1 MDPNNANSNRTAR
14 TPGTFRVV
22 IVGGSIAGLTLAHS
36 LHRAGIDYVLLEA
49 RDKIDPQVGAS
60 IGLFSNGSRVLDQ
73 LGVYKIIEEHFEPPV
88 WHNMLTGEGELV
100 QKQDSLELIELR
112 TGYPVAFLERRKT
125 LQILYNSLPE
135 KSKVFTGKKVVS
147 VDTNEKVAK
156 VRCADGTEYTGD
168 LVAGADGVHSTIK
181 REMWRL
187 AEQAKGEGRLKHLTE
202 DKKAMSSEYRCLFGM
217 SSPVPGL
224 LDKEQYRTF
233 NKNWSFLV
241 VVGKNSR
248 VYWFVFE
255 KLDKKYQQP
264 NIPRYYNQEADQAE
278 FVKPFLS
285 RYVNEGILFNELWE
299 RRTATTLTALEE
311 AVHHHWAFERIVCL
325 GDSIHKMTPNI
336 GQGGNWAIESAAA
349 LTNELHALMKST
361 SSPTL
366 AQLQT
371 ALKAYEE
378 SRHAR
383 TKEVVSAAGLATR
396 VEAFANPLLRLFAM
410 YVAPNA
416 GDILVDMHC
425 EAVCDAPR
433 LDFLPLPRRC
443 LQEGTIFH
451 SQAAQLAAA
460 ASKSRMTPKKE
471 TPALRAL
478 YALPILAIS
487 FILHRYRPQPAPISA
502 PETRLETLALLSTL
516 VSLQTIG
523 TIESLRRANNF
534 TFGSLWPAFFFF
546 GHFTGGSLPVNLGY
560 TIPVYFFLHH
570 LISSPQSS
578 RLLARDNRMVPT
590 GHAKTI
596 LAGVVVGYVLPV
608 ILSGTGPLEE
618 GLTFKL
624 APLATLVSQRI
635 FSWFVTDTT
644 AQDRLKNPTAD
655 VPWLKR
661 AYQGSAAISGLG
673 YWYSLYESG
682 GNLRSLV
689 EPVTAVGYTHL
700 AIVLSG
706 LVFTGLHFRDLKK
719 SGRLDAGW
727 GKLLG
732 LFVGTAA
739 LFGPGAALVGAWG
752 WRDVLFRRE
761 GRIPEAVFAA
771 RSKVEIGNG
780 VGNGKANGTGKVG
793 QLLHGGL

>member
-1 MDPNNANSNRTAR
+1 MAPTSSNANSNGTAR

-36 LHRAGIDYVLLEA
+36 LHRAGIDYVVLEA

-73 LGVYKIIEEHFEPPV
+73 LGVYKMIEEHFEPPV
-88 WHNMLTGEGELV
+88 WHNMLTGEGQLV

-125 LQILYNSLPE
+125 LQILYNSLPD

-147 VDTNEKVAK
+147 VDSNEKVAK

-168 LVAGADGVHSTIK
+168 LIAGADGVHSTIK
-181 REMWRL
+181 REMWRH
-187 AEQAKGEGRLKHLTE
+187 AEQAKGERQLKHLAQ

-241 VVGKNSR
+241 VVGKDSR

-278 FVKPFLS
+278 FVTPFLS
-285 RYVNEGILFNELWE
+285 RYVNEGILFKEVWD

-349 LTNELHALMKST
+349 LTNQLHALMKST

-371 ALKAYEE
+371 ALDAYEE

-433 LDFLPLPRRC
+433 LDFLPLPQRC

-451 SQAAQLAAA
+451 SQAAQQLA
-460 ASKSRMTPKKE
+460 ASKSRRTPKKE

-478 YALPILAIS
+478 YALPLLAIS
-487 FILHRYRPQPAPISA
+487 FILHRYRPPISTR
-502 PETRLETLALLSTL
+502 ETKLEYFALLSTL

-534 TFGSLWPAFFFF
+534 TFGSLWPAFLFF
-546 GHFTGGSLPVNLGY
+546 GHFTGSLPVNLGY
-560 TIPVYFFLHH
+560 TIPVYFFLHY

-578 RLLARDNRMVPT
+578 RLLARDNRMIPT

-608 ILSGTGPLEE
+608 IFSGAKTGLE
-618 GLTFKL
+618 GWTFKL
-624 APLATLVSQRI
+624 APLATLFSQRT

-661 AYQGSAAISGLG
+661 AYQVSAAISGLG

-682 GNLRSLV
+682 GNLRKLLV
-689 EPVTAVGYTHL
+689 EPVTTAVWYTHL

-732 LFVGTAA
+732 LFMGTAA

-761 GRIPEAVFAA
+761 GRIPEAGFDAKA
-771 RSKVEIGNG
+771 EIANG
-780 VGNGKANGTGKVG
+780 VGNEKVND
-793 QLLHGGL
+793 GGL